1 MSRKSRNQSLLRDDL
16 VLVTCEPWQLAIS
29 ARIDGEDPGIEPR
42 LIDAHLDTCAE
53 CRRFQTVA
61 ETGRRS
67 VRLQAAAP
75 MPDLSRELSR
85 TNSMLDRAAGL
96 SIARVLLA
104 LVAFDVFFFAVKA
117 LVLGEEADAS
127 THAARH
133 LGAFSIAY
141 GVGLIVVVVR
151 PARAR
156 TMLPVAAVLAGA
168 LLITAVVDL
177 LNGTVPLTGEA
188 THLPELI
195 SVILIWLLAVPSHRR
210 ANRTAA
216 SDRRLHAA

>member
-1 MSRKSRNQSLLRDDL
+1 M
-16 VLVTCEPWQLAIS
+16 TCEPWQVAIS

-42 LIDAHLDTCAE
+42 LVDAHLEACPA
-53 CRRFQTVA
+53 CRRFQAVSEADHRAALVHVA
-61 ETGRRS
+61 E
-67 VRLQAAAP
+67 P
-75 MPDLSRELSR
+75 MPDLSKRMSR
-85 TNSMLDRAAGL
+85 TNAMIDRAAGL

-104 LVAFDVFFFAVKA
+104 LVALDVFFFAAKA
-117 LVLGEEADAS
+117 LVLGEETDAS

-210 ANRTAA
+210 ATSKPA

>member
-1 MSRKSRNQSLLRDDL
+1 MSRKSRNQSPPADDH
-16 VLVTCEPWQLAIS
+16 VHVSCEPWQLAIS

-42 LIDAHLDTCAE
+42 LLDAHLAGCPE
-53 CRRFQTVA
+53 CRRFQAVS
-61 ETGRRS
+61 ESGQRS
-67 VRLQAAAP
+67 ARVQVAAP
-75 MPDLSRELSR
+75 IPDLAKRLSR
-85 TNSMLDRAAGL
+85 TNAMIDRAAGL

-104 LVAFDVFFFAVKA
+104 LVALDVFFFAVKA

-141 GVGLIVVVVR
+141 GVGLIVVVIR

-210 ANRTAA
+210 ATSTSA